1 VTTALIGAETVL
13 LVLLLVLVA
22 GLLRSHAEIL
32 RRLGPPGED
41 GDQLSGDRGAPAR
54 LPGAPARL
62 PGATARLPGAP
73 ARLPGATAPE
83 IAGATPSGDLVRLSF
98 GGGGVPTLIAFLSS
112 GCASCAGFWSELGRG
127 ALPGGAQPV
136 IVTRSADRESPSRL
150 RSLARTAIPVV
161 LSSQAWEDYRVPGSP
176 YFVLV
181 DREVRGE
188 GVATS
193 WDALAGLLADAVA
206 DSAAGGGAGAAGG
219 GDGAAVG
226 GDGAAGDRIE
236 QRLAAAGVLPG
247 DPTLYPGRSKSG

>member
-62 PGATARLPGAP
+62 PGAPARLPGAP
-73 ARLPGATAPE
+73 APE

-206 DSAAGGGAGAAGG
+206 DSAAGGGAGAA
-219 GDGAAVG
+219 VG

-236 QRLAAAGVLPG
+236 QRLGAAGVLPG